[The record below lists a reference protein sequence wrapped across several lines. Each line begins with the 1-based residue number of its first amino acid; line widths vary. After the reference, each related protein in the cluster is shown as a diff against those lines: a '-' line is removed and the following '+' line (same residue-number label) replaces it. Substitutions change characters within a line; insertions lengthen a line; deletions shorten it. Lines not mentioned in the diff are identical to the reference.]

1 MNEQGAEPA
10 HRPHEFHI
18 QIDREH
24 FAVTQPKLTGAELR
38 TLPTPHIAPDRDL
51 FEVRPGHSD
60 ELIQDSAT
68 VEIRDGLRFFTA
80 PGHIN
85 PGA

>member
-1 MNEQGAEPA
+1 MNDPAAEPA

-18 QIDREH
+18 QIDRDH
-24 FAVTQPKLTGAELR
+24 FTVTQHELTGAQLR
-38 TLPTPHIAPDRDL
+38 ALPTPHIAADRDL

-60 ELIQDSAT
+60 ELIQDTAA